1 VNTYILSPIVEYL
14 PFLELAYFSSAS
26 FERGEVVE
34 VVFANRKLQA
44 VVLDRKSIK
53 EARFDL
59 RKANF
64 KTQKILSEKAL
75 YKIDLKILDQAT
87 PLAEDQALAVGEVLE
102 YLKINQTA
110 VIKNSKSSKSEDQ
123 EVHIFADTLS
133 LELFKFTHKLKNKQ
147 NTVFKPQEIIQKVL
161 AGERF
166 KNIVL
171 HTDRPEA
178 WILPSRPHINQLPV
192 IEYFLKLHSLEYSKE
207 DVDNNQP
214 PRKFFVDRVLCEDIS
229 LKDKNIEKEKIVS
242 EEVLK
247 QIEDSVRQK
256 QKVFV
261 FVFNHGYTLRI
272 YCNDC
277 GRHKTC
283 NLCKS
288 ALQYVAED
296 EKNFL
301 FCKSCD
307 IKTVLKKDELLLC
320 EGCGGYNFNNFGIGI
335 GKVAEYIANKLEGSV
350 LSVDEREK
358 RLSDK
363 TLINK
368 VNDEEVQV
376 VVGTLR
382 ALRASAGIYKNLIVT
397 SLGALDVSNEFNVD
411 QKLRI
416 LEEISNH
423 TEKMY
428 IERVLSAEEERNKD
442 NKSYAFWQKYKNK
455 ELQKNTKKVI
465 TFVINKRHKK
475 KILPLLSQVQVLRQ
489 NDKSIFTVY
498 ILEAPVDVESLRSLV
513 VVLRPFGDLVFG
525 ERVLDFT
532 FTRG

>member
-1 VNTYILSPIVEYL
+1 M
-14 PFLELAYFSSAS
+14 YFSGAS

-34 VVFANRKLQA
+34 VLFSNRKLQA
-44 VVLDRKSIK
+44 VVLEKRSIK

-75 YKIDLKILDQAT
+75 YKIDLKILDRAIV
-87 PLAEDQALAVGEVLE
+87 LAEDQALAVGEVLE

-110 VIKNSKSSKSEDQ
+110 LTKNSKNIEQ
-123 EVHIFADTLS
+123 EAHVFADTLS
-133 LELFKFTHKLKNKQ
+133 LELFKFTHKLKTKQ
-147 NTVFKPQEIIQKVL
+147 NTAFKPQEIIHKVF

-171 HTDRPEA
+171 HVNRLEA
-178 WILPSRPHINQLPV
+178 WTLPSRPHINQLPV
-192 IEYFLKLHSLEYSKE
+192 LEYFLQLHSLDYTKE
-207 DVDNNQP
+207 SADDNQS
-214 PRKFFVDRVLCEDIS
+214 PRKFFVDRILREDIS

-242 EEVLK
+242 QEVLQ
-247 QIEDSVRQK
+247 QIEESLRQR

-277 GRHKTC
+277 GKHKTC

-301 FCKSCD
+301 FCKSCN

-320 EGCGGYNFNNFGIGI
+320 DGCGSYNFNNFGLGI
-335 GKVAEYIANKLEGSV
+335 GKVAEYIANKLESNV

-358 RLSDK
+358 RFSDK
-363 TLINK
+363 ALINK
-368 VNDEEVQV
+368 VNNEDVQV

-382 ALRASAGIYKNLIVT
+382 ALRASARVYKNLIVT
-397 SLGALDVSNEFNVD
+397 SLGVLDVSDEFNID

-416 LEEISNH
+416 LSEISSH
-423 TEKMY
+423 TEKIY
-428 IERVLSAEEERNKD
+428 IERFLSTEEEKNKD
-442 NKSYAFWQKYKNK
+442 NKSYVFWQKYKNK
-455 ELQKNTKKVI
+455 ELQTNTKKVI
-465 TFVINKRHKK
+465 TFVINQRLKK

-489 NDKSIFTVY
+489 YDKSIFTVY
-498 ILEAPVDVESLRSLV
+498 ILEAPMDMDSLRALV
-513 VVLRPFGDLVFG
+513 VTLRPFGDLVFG

-532 FTRG
+532 FIRG

>member
-1 VNTYILSPIVEYL
+1 M
-14 PFLELAYFSSAS
+14 ELTYFSGAS

-34 VVFANRKLQA
+34 VLFSNRRLQA
-44 VVLDRKSIK
+44 VVLEKMSIK

-75 YKIDLKILDQAT
+75 YKIDLKILDQAIT
-87 PLAEDQALAVGEVLE
+87 LAEDQALAVGEVLE

-110 VIKNSKSSKSEDQ
+110 VIKDSKSVDQ
-123 EVHIFADTLS
+123 EEVHVFADTLS
-133 LELFKFTHKLKNKQ
+133 LELFKFTHKLKTKQ
-147 NTVFKPQEIIQKVL
+147 NIAFKPQEIIQKVL
-161 AGERF
+161 AGEKF
-166 KNIVL
+166 KNIIL
-171 HTDRPEA
+171 HVNRPEA
-178 WILPSRPHINQLPV
+178 WILPSRPHISQLPV
-192 IEYFLKLHSLEYSKE
+192 LEYFLKLHNLEYSKE
-207 DVDNNQP
+207 SADDNQS
-214 PRKFFVDRVLCEDIS
+214 PRKFFVDRVLREDIS
-229 LKDKNIEKEKIVS
+229 LKYKNIEKEKIVS
-242 EEVLK
+242 EEVLQ
-247 QIEDSVRQK
+247 QIEESLRHG
-256 QKVFV
+256 QKVFI

-277 GRHKTC
+277 GKHKVC

-301 FCKSCD
+301 FCKSCEM
-307 IKTVLKKDELLLC
+307 KTVLKKDELLLC
-320 EGCGGYNFNNFGIGI
+320 DGCGSYNFNNFGLGI
-335 GKVAEYIANKLEGSV
+335 GKVAEYISNKLEVNV

-382 ALRASAGIYKNLIVT
+382 ALRASAGVYKNLIVT
-397 SLGALDVSNEFNVD
+397 SLGALDVSDEFNID

-416 LEEISNH
+416 LEEISSH

-428 IERVLSAEEERNKD
+428 IERVLSTEEEKNQD
-442 NKSYAFWQKYKNK
+442 NKSYIFWQKYKNK

-465 TFVINKRHKK
+465 TFVINKRLKK

-489 NDKSIFTVY
+489 YDKSIFTVY
-498 ILEAPVDVESLRSLV
+498 VLEAPVDKNDLRSLV
-513 VVLRPFGDLVFG
+513 VALRPFGDLVFG
-525 ERVLDFT
+525 ERILDFT